1 MKYLMARCKIRD
13 STGRMCKNLGSIP
26 WYWKNRKKKEKKEG
40 LERWLSGQEWL
51 AALPKVLS
59 SVFCFFF
66 FFFFFFFFYNQKF
79 NNKDTISNMVKYTQL
94 SPELKKN
101 VSSSTV
107 QSDNFVQNIQK
118 INRKY
123 RSTKIKKIFK
133 ENL

>member
-1 MKYLMARCKIRD
+1 MAQWSRVVGC
-13 STGRMCKNLGSIP
+13 
-26 WYWKNRKKKEKKEG
+26 
-40 LERWLSGQEWL
+40 
-51 AALPKVLS
+51 S
-59 SVFCFFF
+59 SKGPEFSFLFCFVFC
-66 FFFFFFFFYNQKF
+66 FFFFFFYNQKF

>member
-1 MKYLMARCKIRD
+1 
-13 STGRMCKNLGSIP
+13 
-26 WYWKNRKKKEKKEG
+26 
-40 LERWLSGQEWL
+40 
-51 AALPKVLS
+51 
-59 SVFCFFF
+59 
-66 FFFFFFFFYNQKF
+66 
-79 NNKDTISNMVKYTQL
+79 MVKYTQL

-123 RSTKIKKIFK
+123 RSTKVKKIFK

>member
-1 MKYLMARCKIRD
+1 MGFLLD
-13 STGRMCKNLGSIP
+13 Q
-26 WYWKNRKKKEKKEG
+26 
-40 LERWLSGQEWL
+40 WL
-51 AALPKVLS
+51 
-59 SVFCFFF
+59 SVFCCSSNGNLLIFFFCFVF